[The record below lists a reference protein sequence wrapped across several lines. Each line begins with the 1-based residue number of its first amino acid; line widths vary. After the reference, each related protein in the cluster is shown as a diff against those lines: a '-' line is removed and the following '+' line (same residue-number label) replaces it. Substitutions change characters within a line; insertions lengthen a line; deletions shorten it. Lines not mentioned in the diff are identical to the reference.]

1 MLEIGFIA
9 ELITLWLFIISEET
23 VREQVT
29 DTIRLISYS
38 ISDFLVEE
46 FFTFVPWRETVL

>member
-1 MLEIGFIA
+1 MPEIRFIA
-9 ELITLWLFIISEET
+9 ELKTLWLFIISEET

-38 ISDFLVEE
+38 ISDFLVE
-46 FFTFVPWRETVL
+46 

>member
-9 ELITLWLFIISEET
+9 ELKTLWLFIISEET

-29 DTIRLISYS
+29 DTISYS
-38 ISDFLVEE
+38 IFDFLVE
-46 FFTFVPWRETVL
+46 